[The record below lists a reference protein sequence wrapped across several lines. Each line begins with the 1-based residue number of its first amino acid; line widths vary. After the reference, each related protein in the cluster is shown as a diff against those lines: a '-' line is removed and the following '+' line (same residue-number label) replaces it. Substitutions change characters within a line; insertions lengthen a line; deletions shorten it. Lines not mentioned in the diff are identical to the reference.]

1 VYHDI
6 VMLDAL
12 FYRIPFCSQNSEPI
26 CITATGYG
34 YGGHFSKIKDTH
46 TPIIEYIKNIIK
58 VTALAY

>member
-1 VYHDI
+1 
-6 VMLDAL
+6 MLSSTVFHFAV
-12 FYRIPFCSQNSEPI
+12 RTQNL

-34 YGGHFSKIKDTH
+34 NRGYGYGGYFSKIKDTH